1 MNKNKILAI
10 AMAGAMMTG
19 TLATAVPVFA
29 AENSTTTVSLDVEP
43 PKNTYTMTV
52 PANTT
57 LNSDGTAKELTNGI
71 HRNLLLQRQQVPMEQ
86 MVR

>member
-10 AMAGAMMTG
+10 AMASAMMTG

-29 AENSTTTVSLDVEP
+29 ADNTTTVSVTVA